1 MALFKINPASE
12 ENPEEEKRL
21 NDAQRLRL
29 RVSCQYIDRLLGEVE
44 SILHSAT
51 SNSPFSKY
59 VFDVSPAKVRVIE
72 DHIARVRLQLLHS
85 LAWQKIETE
94 TPTILAS
101 HAILTHLSFIDIAVE
116 ELRPRYMRGSGPIED
131 GVASE
136 LNGVVHELRALLEG
150 LTRFVRQQDHLG
162 LEGRLER
169 LRQGGAE
176 VSLLGSIAEMI
187 ARYRLVEFRERLEG
201 ITTRLEDGRF
211 EIAFFGRVSSGKSSL
226 LNALM
231 ETEVLPVGINPITAV
246 PTRLQWGRQP
256 KATLTFADGRRQ
268 EIPLEDLACFVTE
281 DQNPGDTRN
290 VVKTVTEVPAAKLK
304 QGIVLVDTPG
314 LGSLAR
320 RGARETLAYLPSADL
335 GALLIDAGST
345 LNDEDIATLRLLYEA
360 GIPAFILL
368 SKSDLLDA
376 KDIERAES
384 YIHSQLEERLGV
396 SPAIHAVS
404 ARASHGVLLDHFY
417 HSVLLPKFEQ
427 ANSLRKESV
436 MRKTGAL
443 REAVAAALETILK
456 RNDQLGQSSTA
467 KLEALEA
474 DLRRSIGRIGEEPR
488 IFEND
493 LLQLEEGC
501 DRILQKVSLLA
512 SDLAASGGPLSVSSR
527 QITDWIQELVEQQI
541 EAPIDR
547 LRRTS
552 EQAVDVLAR
561 IAEGLEATDAV
572 SPTEVKVLFR
582 NLPRFEMSGHPHF
595 AVTSRWNLLGEKGRL
610 TSIHSQL
617 KKHMRTALQ
626 EELRVYGRTLHRWV
640 QETTR
645 QSQRLINS
653 YADGYRVQ
661 MLRLAGS
668 IDSSGDVEQLRRDLT
683 VLRSN
688 QTDL

>member
-1 MALFKINPASE
+1 MALFKIDPASE

-29 RVSCQYIDRLLGEVE
+29 RVSCQYVDRLLGEVE

-150 LTRFVRQQDHLG
+150 LTRFVRQQDHLV

-169 LRQGGAE
+169 LRQGGAD
-176 VSLLGSIAEMI
+176 VSLLGSIAEVI

-231 ETEVLPVGINPITAV
+231 GAEVLPVGINPITAV
-246 PTRLQWGRQP
+246 PTRLQWGSQP
-256 KATLTFADGRRQ
+256 KATLTFADGRRR

-281 DQNPGDTRN
+281 DQNPGNTRN
-290 VVKTVTEVPAAKLK
+290 VVRTVTEVPAAKLK

-376 KDIERAES
+376 KDIERAQS
-384 YIHSQLEERLGV
+384 YIHSQLEERLGA

-404 ARASHGVLLDHFY
+404 ARASHVVLLDHFY
-417 HSVLLPKFEQ
+417 QSVLLPKFEH

-436 MRKTGAL
+436 MRKAGAL
-443 REAVAAALETILK
+443 GEAVAAALETILK

-467 KLEALEA
+467 KLEELEA
-474 DLRRSIGRIGEEPR
+474 DLRLSIGRIGEEPR

-512 SDLAASGGPLSVSSR
+512 SDLVASGGPLSVSSR

-561 IAEGLEATDAV
+561 IAEGLEATHAV

-582 NLPRFEMSGHPHF
+582 NLPRFEMSGQPHF

-688 QTDL
+688 QTDS

>member
-1 MALFKINPASE
+1 MGLLDINPGSE
-12 ENPEEEKRL
+12 ETKRL

-29 RVSCQYIDRLLGEVE
+29 RVSCQYVDRLLGEVE

-94 TPTILAS
+94 TPAILAS

-176 VSLLGSIAEMI
+176 VSLLGSIAEVI
-187 ARYRLVEFRERLEG
+187 ARYSLVEFRERLEG
-201 ITTRLEDGRF
+201 ITARLEDGRF

-231 ETEVLPVGINPITAV
+231 GAEVLPVGINPITAV

-281 DQNPGDTRN
+281 DQNPGNTRN
-290 VVKTVTEVPAAKLK
+290 VVRTVTEVPAAKLQ

-368 SKSDLLDA
+368 SKADLLA
-376 KDIERAES
+376 AEDIERAQS
-384 YIHSQLEERLGV
+384 YIHSQLEEHLGV
-396 SPAIHAVS
+396 SPDIHPVS
-404 ARASHGVLLDHFY
+404 AKASHVVLLDRFY
-417 HSVLLPKFEQ
+417 QSVLLRKFEH

-436 MRKTGAL
+436 MRKTGVL
-443 REAVAAALETILK
+443 REAVAAAIETILN
-456 RNDQLGQSSTA
+456 RNDQHGQSSA
-467 KLEALEA
+467 KLEELEA
-474 DLRRSIGRIGEEPR
+474 NLRRSIGRIGEAPR

-512 SDLAASGGPLSVSSR
+512 FNLISFNGELSVSSR
-527 QITDWIQELVEQQI
+527 QIADWIQELVEQQI
-541 EAPIDR
+541 EAPIDQ

-572 SPTEVKVLFR
+572 SPSEVNMLFR
-582 NLPRFEMSGHPHF
+582 NLPRFEMSGQPHF
-595 AVTSRWNLLGEKGRL
+595 VVTSRWNLLGEKGRL
-610 TSIHSQL
+610 TSIRSQL
-617 KKHMRTALQ
+617 KKHMRTELQ

-668 IDSSGDVEQLRRDLT
+668 IDSSGDVEQLHRDLIL
-683 VLRSN
+683 LRSN
-688 QTDL
+688 QTDS